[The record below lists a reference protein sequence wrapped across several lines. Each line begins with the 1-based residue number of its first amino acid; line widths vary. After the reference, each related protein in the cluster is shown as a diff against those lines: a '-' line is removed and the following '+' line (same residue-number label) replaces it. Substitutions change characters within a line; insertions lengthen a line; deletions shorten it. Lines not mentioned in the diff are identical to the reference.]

1 MDSGVGDFRTRCR
14 SLCRVAAKPPL
25 AAMPQ
30 CQISPNRTILT
41 EDQRIAEGFWLCPGE
56 PYSPGC
62 PGGEVYRRADQVL
75 QEHLVAAM
83 SACASEFG
91 VSPADFSTPSELLL
105 GQRPET
111 VLEKSGEVVVYVNP
125 ENVPRETLIGQIAHE
140 AFHVVCS
147 PLTPHVLKWSHELLA
162 EHFRVRYLDLSSMET
177 AAEVHRNWL
186 RTNGQT
192 FPLEEVPNAA
202 DTSTGYYGRVFL
214 LGQELIDA
222 TSWSVVRSLASALEE
237 DGHPDPAAWIA
248 SLPPA
253 WSDEVKRILAPMLQ
267 MHC

>member
-1 MDSGVGDFRTRCR
+1 
-14 SLCRVAAKPPL
+14 
-25 AAMPQ
+25 MPQ

-41 EDQRIAEGFWLCPGE
+41 EEQHIAEGFWLCPGE

-62 PGGEVYRRADQVL
+62 PGGEIYRRADQDL
-75 QEHLVAAM
+75 QEHLVAAL
-83 SACASEFG
+83 SACASEFR
-91 VSPADFSTPSELLL
+91 VAPADFSTPSELLL

-125 ENVPRETLIGQIAHE
+125 GNVPRETLIGQIAHE

-186 RTNGQT
+186 RTNGET

-202 DTSTGYYGRVFL
+202 GTSAGYYGRVFL
-214 LGQELIDA
+214 LGQELIEA
-222 TSWSVVRSLASALEE
+222 ASWPLVRSLASALKE

-253 WSDEVKRILAPMLQ
+253 RSAEVKRILTPMLPVN
-267 MHC
+267 C